1 MPTTLGDR
9 LAKHAR
15 QKARLEERERLLKE
29 QERKARTK
37 TLISMGG
44 LIEKAGLSKLR
55 KPVLDEHGRPTTQWE
70 VDTDALYGALMT
82 LERGVGEE
90 ATVRRWRK
98 VGRDALSG
106 KFSVPEHAP
115 DATEEIAPSD
125 DAPASDRSLH
135 VVGSAA
141 E

>member
-29 QERKARTK
+29 QERKARTR

-44 LIEKAGLSKLR
+44 LIEKAGLSKL
-55 KPVLDEHGRPTTQWE
+55 DQ
-70 VDTDALYGALMT
+70 DALYGALMT
-82 LERGVGEE
+82 LERGVSEE
-90 ATVRRWRK
+90 ATVKRWRK

-106 KFSVPEHAP
+106 KFAAPDHSP
-115 DATEEIAPSD
+115 DATEEIPSSD
-125 DAPASDRSLH
+125 DAPAAAFH
-135 VVGSAA
+135 VVSQAG
-141 E
+141 